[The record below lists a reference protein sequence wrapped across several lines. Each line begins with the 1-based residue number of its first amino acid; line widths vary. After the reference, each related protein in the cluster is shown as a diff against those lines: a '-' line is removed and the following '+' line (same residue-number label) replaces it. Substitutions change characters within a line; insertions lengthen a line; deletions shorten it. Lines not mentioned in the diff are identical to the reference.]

1 VTGQPQSPW
10 VERLAAAPYSE
21 RGRMLDDL
29 VVERFRGTL
38 LFGRDEE
45 VPRDTSYFELG
56 LTSLGAVEIEQ
67 YLRVTIGRPINTA
80 TVLNNPTIN
89 HLVSYLRT
97 ELLREFFPAAR
108 SADDGRREAAAAQ
121 NATRRALMDDLLS
134 ELYQA

>member
-1 VTGQPQSPW
+1 MTEQPQSPW

-29 VVERFRGTL
+29 VVERFRSTL

-67 YLRVTIGRPINTA
+67 YLRVTTGRPINTA

-89 HLVSYLRT
+89 HLVAYLRT
-97 ELLREFFPAAR
+97 ELLREFFPVAR
-108 SADDGRREAAAAQ
+108 SGEDGRRETAAAQ
-121 NATRRALMDDLLS
+121 NATRRALLDDLLG